1 MSEGTGKAPMT
12 TWRTD
17 EELMLRYRDGDA
29 AAFETLYRRYEK
41 PLFSFIHRLVPNAA
55 DTEGLFQES
64 FFRVVRARGKY
75 RATAQ
80 FKTWLFQIA
89 VNLCRDRTRRMRHRD
104 HLSLNSPLSAD
115 GTPGEE
121 IQDRVPDQAPAVDAS
136 VAAAELEAV
145 VKKAVMSLPEDER
158 LVVVLREYQGLDY
171 SEIAEITNRP
181 AGTLKSVNHRAHE
194 RLRSV
199 LAPYL
204 GE

>member
-1 MSEGTGKAPMT
+1 MT

-29 AAFETLYRRYEK
+29 AAFETLYHRYEK
-41 PLFSFIHRLVPNAA
+41 PLFDFIYRLVPDSTDA
-55 DTEGLFQES
+55 ESLFQET
-64 FFRVVRARGKY
+64 FFRLVRAKKRY

-89 VNLCRDRTRRMRHRD
+89 VNLCRDRTRRMKHRS
-104 HLSLNSPLSAD
+104 HLSLSSPLFSRSDGRAD
-115 GTPGEE
+115 
-121 IQDRVPDQAPAVDAS
+121 IQDLVSDPSAAVDKS
-136 VAAAELEAV
+136 VETAELEAA
-145 VKKAVMSLPEDER
+145 VKGAVGALPEDEH
-158 LVVVLREYQGLDY
+158 LIVVLKEYQGLNY

-181 AGTLKSVNHRAHE
+181 AGTLRSINHRAHE
-194 RLRSV
+194 RLRSA

>member
-1 MSEGTGKAPMT
+1 MI

-41 PLFSFIHRLVPNAA
+41 PLFDFIYRMVP
-55 DTEGLFQES
+55 DSTEAESLFQET
-64 FFRVVRARGKY
+64 FFRLVRAKKRY

-89 VNLCRDRTRRMRHRD
+89 VNLCRDRMRRMKHRS
-104 HLSLNSPLSAD
+104 HLSLNSPLASQD
-115 GTPGEE
+115 GCRAEL
-121 IQDRVPDQAPAVDAS
+121 QDLVSDPSPAVDKS
-136 VAAAELEAV
+136 VEACELETAV
-145 VKKAVMSLPEDER
+145 KGAVGSLPEDEH
-158 LVVVLREYQGLDY
+158 LVVVMREYQGLKY

-181 AGTLKSVNHRAHE
+181 IGTLKSINHRAHE
-194 RLRSV
+194 RLRST
-199 LAPYL
+199 LARYL

>member
-1 MSEGTGKAPMT
+1 MT

-29 AAFETLYRRYEK
+29 AAFETLYRRYER
-41 PLFSFIHRLVPNAA
+41 PLFDFIYRLVPDST
-55 DTEGLFQES
+55 DTESLFQET
-64 FFRVVRARGKY
+64 FFRVVRAKRKY

-89 VNLCRDRTRRMRHRD
+89 VNLCRDRARRMKHRS
-104 HLSLNSPLSAD
+104 HISLNSPLTSQD
-115 GTPGEE
+115 GCRAEL
-121 IQDRVPDQAPAVDAS
+121 QDLVSDQSPAVDKS
-136 VAAAELEAV
+136 VEDCELETV
-145 VKKAVMSLPEDER
+145 VKGAVASLPEDEH
-158 LVVVLREYQGLDY
+158 LVVVLREYQGMKY

-181 AGTLKSVNHRAHE
+181 IGTLKSINHRAHE
-194 RLRSV
+194 RLRSA

>member
-1 MSEGTGKAPMT
+1 MI

-41 PLFSFIHRLVPNAA
+41 PLFDFIYRLVPDST
-55 DTEGLFQES
+55 DTESLFQET
-64 FFRVVRARGKY
+64 FFRVVRAKRKY
-75 RATAQ
+75 RVTAQ

-89 VNLCRDRTRRMRHRD
+89 VNLCRDRARRMKHRS
-104 HLSLNSPLSAD
+104 HISLNSPLTSQD
-115 GTPGEE
+115 GCRAEL
-121 IQDRVPDQAPAVDAS
+121 QDLVSDQSPAVDKSAEAS
-136 VAAAELEAV
+136 ELETAV
-145 VKKAVMSLPEDER
+145 KGAVGSLPEDEQ
-158 LVVVLREYQGLDY
+158 LIVVLKEYQGLKY

-181 AGTLKSVNHRAHE
+181 IGTLKSINHRAHE
-194 RLRSV
+194 RLRSA

>member
-1 MSEGTGKAPMT
+1 MT

-29 AAFETLYRRYEK
+29 AAFDTLYRRYEK
-41 PLFSFIHRLVPNAA
+41 PLFDFIYRLVPDST
-55 DTEGLFQES
+55 DTESLFQET
-64 FFRVVRARGKY
+64 FFRVVRAKRKY

-89 VNLCRDRTRRMRHRD
+89 VNLCRDRTRRMKHRS
-104 HLSLNSPLSAD
+104 HLSLNSPLLLKSD
-115 GTPGEE
+115 GRVD
-121 IQDRVPDQAPAVDAS
+121 IQDLVSDPSAAVDKSVEAGELAAAVKGA
-136 VAAAELEAV
+136 VAA
-145 VKKAVMSLPEDER
+145 LPEDER
-158 LVVVLREYQGLDY
+158 LIVVLKEYQGLNY

-181 AGTLKSVNHRAHE
+181 VGTLKSINPRAHE
-194 RLRSV
+194 RLRNT